1 MQTHTHTH
9 YHTHT
14 ITHTDTLKYTRS
26 VYVIVSWRDVPYSSH
41 QDYSRYLP
49 TTDSQLIQ
57 SFYSPSLFF
66 NFISLKQLH
75 FSNSLP
81 PYFSLFSTFLFFHS
95 FLCLSPHLISFLLLF
110 PSTFTHTNLFL
121 TLSTAVSPL
130 LLLSA
135 TSSSPSSCPSSHLL
149 LLLLLSLL
157 LLLFPTPTSTPSP
170 TPFPSPTPSYYFSY
184 FFSPI
189 PKGTKQQAGIFPMN
203 SGKLNSY
210 LQLRFT

>member
-1 MQTHTHTH
+1 M
-9 YHTHT
+9 
-14 ITHTDTLKYTRS
+14 
-26 VYVIVSWRDVPYSSH
+26 PYSSH

-75 FSNSLP
+75 FSKSLP

-130 LLLSA
+130 RLLSA
-135 TSSSPSSCPSSHLL
+135 TSSCPSSHLL
-149 LLLLLSLL
+149 LLLSLL
-157 LLLFPTPTSTPSP
+157 LLLFSYFYSFLLLLLLLPTPSP
-170 TPFPSPTPSYYFSY
+170 TSFPPYPQGRSNRQGYSFWIRVSYIPFFNFTLLYFNSCICNTSYSLFD
-184 FFSPI
+184 
-189 PKGTKQQAGIFPMN
+189 
-203 SGKLNSY
+203 
-210 LQLRFT
+210 